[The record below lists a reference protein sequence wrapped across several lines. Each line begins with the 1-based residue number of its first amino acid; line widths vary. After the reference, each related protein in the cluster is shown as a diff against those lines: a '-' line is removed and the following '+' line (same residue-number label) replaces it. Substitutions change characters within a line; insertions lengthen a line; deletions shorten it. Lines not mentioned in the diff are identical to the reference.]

1 MSIASIGEAVE
12 NPSVTQLLAAYPTK
26 EAFDAGVQAGKI
38 KPTTEAGVAANIFNR
53 IVQSALANQAQTQAQ
68 TTVFQENTQPMGQK
82 MGLGAIAPGGQP
94 QAPQQMPQGQGL
106 DQVPVPP
113 EMFDE
118 QRMAGGG
125 IVAFQPGGVVP
136 SFANMYSG
144 LDTDIS
150 ALRNVLGAY
159 PTETAEEKARRRKE
173 EQAYRLME
181 IGLGIAGGGSEHFS
195 ENLKGALP
203 GLRGAAEDIRAQRK
217 ENVALQMAQRAET
230 GKLLEGVLGTRG
242 KAAEAAAADA
252 RSKADREAKIIAA
265 GIANQK
271 PTDMQRF
278 ADLTV
283 RASKGDKEAQLMVN
297 AIKNEYLPAI
307 GTSGLR
313 AQAAITSAQAGA
325 EGKVLGAYNETRALV
340 ERMLGPLGTDKAL
353 RKEYRDIKDPVKRE
367 AFVDNLVQKEMARAK
382 AATEAFTTKGQPGAA
397 PATPPKKPEISGVTG
412 APEGSS
418 IGQFVS
424 GKGWEV
430 RDKSG
435 KVIGYAQQ

>member
-26 EAFDAGVQAGKI
+26 EVFDDAVKAGKI
-38 KPTTEAGVAANIFNR
+38 KPTREAGVAANIFNR
-53 IVQSALANQAQTQAQ
+53 IVQSALASQAQAQAQ
-68 TTVFQENTQPMGQK
+68 TTVFQDNTAPQ
-82 MGLGAIAPGGQP
+82 MGLSAA
-94 QAPQQMPQGQGL
+94 AQMPQQPRGQGL

>member
-1 MSIASIGEAVE
+1 
-12 NPSVTQLLAAYPTK
+12 
-26 EAFDAGVQAGKI
+26 
-38 KPTTEAGVAANIFNR
+38 
-53 IVQSALANQAQTQAQ
+53 
-68 TTVFQENTQPMGQK
+68 
-82 MGLGAIAPGGQP
+82 
-94 QAPQQMPQGQGL
+94 
-106 DQVPVPP
+106 
-113 EMFDE
+113 MFDE

-382 AATEAFTTKGQPGAA
+382 AATEAFTTKGQPSAA